1 MTQANATLL
10 LNVTKDEEN
19 DLKYVIIAYV
29 RRAQKSGL
37 QVEGYVD
44 GCRREM
50 RIKYDQI
57 TLHTCM
63 KFSNNK
69 NLKRKVNG
77 RRVKVE
83 IQVLLSK

>member
-1 MTQANATLL
+1 
-10 LNVTKDEEN
+10 
-19 DLKYVIIAYV
+19 
-29 RRAQKSGL
+29 
-37 QVEGYVD
+37 VEGYVD